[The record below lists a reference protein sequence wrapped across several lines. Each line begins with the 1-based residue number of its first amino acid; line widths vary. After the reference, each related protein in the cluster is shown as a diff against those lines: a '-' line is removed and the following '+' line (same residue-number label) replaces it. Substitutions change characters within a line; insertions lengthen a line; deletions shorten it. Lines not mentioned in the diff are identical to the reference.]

1 MTPVVWSRRGG
12 TLVELLIA
20 LPMAALLAAAAAA
33 TLLGAWRLVRRVE
46 SSQGSLRELRHAQ
59 AVVEAELRPLR
70 ARDIHALAD
79 TAVEF
84 DALLGA
90 GVVCASATGVADRID
105 IASADPAEARG
116 VSWASGV
123 QAGDALAF
131 WRVERDSLA
140 SLIEHRTA
148 VRDIRW
154 EAGCAASPWMAAW
167 ADRRTVRLT
176 FPHASPS
183 GVVVGALV
191 AIRRRTRLSLYRSGT
206 AWFLGKRTQTGGVW
220 DGIQPVAGP
229 FLSPAQGGMRMQLLD
244 VAGAVTRVATDAAAV
259 RLELR
264 ADRAPDGRVA
274 PRRDTALFDVVLRAE
289 SAQRRR

>member
-1 MTPVVWSRRGG
+1 MIPVAQPRRGG

-20 LPMAALLAAAAAA
+20 LPIAALLAAAAAA
-33 TLLGAWRLVRRVE
+33 TLLGAWRLARRVE

-59 AVVEAELRPLR
+59 AIFEAELRPLR

-79 TAVEF
+79 SAVEF

-90 GVVCASATGVADRID
+90 GVVCASAAGIADRIEM
-105 IASADPAEARG
+105 ASADPADARG
-116 VSWASGV
+116 MSWASVV
-123 QAGDALAF
+123 QLGDALAV
-131 WRVERDSLA
+131 WRMDRDSLSA
-140 SLIEHRTA
+140 LIEQRTT

-154 EAGCAASPWMAAW
+154 ETGCAASPWMAAW

-176 FPHASPS
+176 MADASPS
-183 GVVVGALV
+183 GVVVGAPV
-191 AIRRRTRLSLYRSGT
+191 AIRRRTRLSLYRSGA
-206 AWFLGKRTQTGGVW
+206 AWFLGRRTQTGGVW

-229 FLSPAQGGMRMQLLD
+229 FLSPAQGGLRMQPLD
-244 VAGAVTRVATDAAAV
+244 AAGAVARVSTDAAAV
-259 RLELR
+259 RIELR

-274 PRRDTALFDVVLRAE
+274 ARRDTAIFDVVLRAE